1 MNAKDEETRTPPKN
15 SRTSERGTQP
25 VIRNV
30 QGLPRSRNIRENY
43 SKRMNT
49 LDKWAVRVISENIKV
64 HSRAFRRCSLTRES
78 TGSEQIMLWRALSDP
93 RAVLILFPRV
103 FFSFFFNERHELYVN
118 TPLNEKEKFHCA
130 WQKRKKYISS
140 V

>member
-64 HSRAFRRCSLTRES
+64 HSRAFRRGSLTRES

-103 FFSFFFNERHELYVN
+103 FFSFFFLMNDTSCEY
-118 TPLNEKEKFHCA
+118 TF
-130 WQKRKKYISS
+130 KRKRKIPLCLAEKKKIHK
-140 V
+140 